1 MDAQHSVRF
10 LNSIYYLCQV
20 MSGLERQLNEFS
32 DREAEVERLS
42 KDSKER
48 VEEALLLR
56 EQVGGVYFVYLSNE
70 L

>member
-1 MDAQHSVRF
+1 
-10 LNSIYYLCQV
+10 

-56 EQVGGVYFVYLSNE
+56 EQVGVG
-70 L
+70 